1 MRRPS
6 RPAAERRRA
15 DRHDVKIPVDYSGV
29 DAFFT
34 EFCSNI
40 NDGGL
45 FVETSSPQEPDT
57 LVQLQ
62 IRLPG
67 LERPLV
73 LAGRV
78 AWVSDGK
85 AETPPGM
92 GVEFIGLD
100 ANARETING
109 VVRRLR
115 KAKS

>member
-6 RPAAERRRA
+6 RPDAERRRA
-15 DRHDVKIPVDYSGV
+15 HRHEVKIPVDYSGV

-45 FVETSSPQEPDT
+45 FVETATPQEPDT
-57 LVQLQ
+57 SVQLQ

-67 LERPLV
+67 LESPLS

-78 AWVSDGK
+78 AWTSDGK
-85 AETPPGM
+85 GETPSGM

-100 ANARETING
+100 AQARETINS

-115 KAKS
+115 SGR